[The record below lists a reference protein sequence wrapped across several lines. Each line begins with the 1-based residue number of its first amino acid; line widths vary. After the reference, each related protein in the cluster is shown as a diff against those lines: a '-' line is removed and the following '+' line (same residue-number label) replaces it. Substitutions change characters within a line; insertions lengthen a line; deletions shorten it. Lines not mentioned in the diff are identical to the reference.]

1 MSDLR
6 SLPKFSFGD
15 IEKYIKDNLDKIC
28 GGTADK
34 HMKNSMMNEKSY
46 ALHSEKRHILRIIIK
61 TDGSTA
67 DITSN
72 VKHSLSSVIAQCDC
86 KYGNSGFCSHVCS
99 LLYRLASYQLRKLD
113 FLPDEDFSSTIGACS
128 WRAPKPN
135 NMGNMSATEM
145 NWTVHRRTSSK
156 STIPSSN
163 ITSKV
168 PLYQACAPDLR
179 SPPELNILKQLKIS
193 CDTLNLPF
201 STLLDHAIE
210 QQQPLTTININFGP
224 TYSISSLANHQH
236 EHTDTGVL
244 FFIADCNQTSY
255 HKDNKNYPSFPLK
268 PMPSLNELKLS
279 NDDVWW
285 TMDIVV
291 SYVDSVALEAN
302 TTGQR
307 SSQQWRDAHTKRISA
322 SQVGSIL
329 NRVRAPTDCFVRNL
343 FNSFNDSKIS
353 TIPRSVHHGI
363 ENESKALNEY
373 KKGMMSNGYQVE
385 IFASG
390 FVTQPDYF
398 WLGATP
404 DAKVRSCEGD
414 KITFGIAEVKC
425 PYSARFLKP
434 S

>member
-15 IEKYIKDNLDKIC
+15 IEKYIRDNLDQIC

-34 HMKNSMMNEKSY
+34 HMKNSMVNEKSY
-46 ALHSEKRHILRIIIK
+46 ALHSEKGHILRIIIK

-72 VKHSLSSVIAQCDC
+72 VKHSMAKQSACCVKINFADLNKPGLSSVIAQCDC

-99 LLYRLASYQLRKLD
+99 ILYRLASYQLRKLD

-145 NWTVHRRTSSK
+145 NWTVHHRTLSK

-193 CDTLNLPF
+193 CDSLNLPF

-210 QQQPLTTININFGP
+210 QQQPLTTINTNFGP
-224 TYSISSLANHQH
+224 TYSISSLAIHQH
-236 EHTDTGVL
+236 EHTDTEVL
-244 FFIADCNQTSY
+244 FFIADCNQ
-255 HKDNKNYPSFPLK
+255 
-268 PMPSLNELKLS
+268 
-279 NDDVWW
+279 
-285 TMDIVV
+285 
-291 SYVDSVALEAN
+291 
-302 TTGQR
+302 
-307 SSQQWRDAHTKRISA
+307 
-322 SQVGSIL
+322 
-329 NRVRAPTDCFVRNL
+329 
-343 FNSFNDSKIS
+343 
-353 TIPRSVHHGI
+353 
-363 ENESKALNEY
+363 
-373 KKGMMSNGYQVE
+373 
-385 IFASG
+385 
-390 FVTQPDYF
+390 
-398 WLGATP
+398 
-404 DAKVRSCEGD
+404 
-414 KITFGIAEVKC
+414 
-425 PYSARFLKP
+425 
-434 S
+434 